1 MESYRLLEKNRIN
14 ADLSSCR
21 TRISRAENELAELKK
36 STDKEYI
43 SAQTEKNQSSI
54 SVLQEKV
61 DELEQRLVDLAKG
74 ILDDEI
80 MATIQTNTLTI
91 QQKNEKAQ
99 KKKAVKAE
107 NDAKN
112 AKMAERQH
120 QKNRDIDYQNRVSL
134 YEMQRAYERLCDMDF
149 PSYLADNLRD
159 MPNNKGYIWRG
170 VWYMGQRPPENN
182 DMCVMFEKQRGDVMI
197 IHEITPTQHVIY
209 KKAGKGPKEYMSSTT
224 RTPPPWR
231 R

>member
-1 MESYRLLEKNRIN
+1 MESYRLLEKNRIL
-14 ADLSSCR
+14 AELSSCR
-21 TRISRAENELAELKK
+21 TRISRVENQLAELKK

-43 SAQTEKNQSSI
+43 SAQTEKNQATMSL
-54 SVLQEKV
+54 LQDKV
-61 DELEQRLVDLAKG
+61 AEFEQRLVDLAKG
-74 ILDDEI
+74 VLDEEI
-80 MATIQTNTLTI
+80 MATIQNNTSLVK
-91 QQKNEKAQ
+91 QKNEKSQ

-112 AKMAERQH
+112 AKTAERQH
-120 QKNRDIDYQNRVSL
+120 QKNREIDYQNRVTM

-170 VWYMGQRPPENN
+170 VWYMGRLPPENN
-182 DMCVMFEKQRGDVMI
+182 GVCVMYEKQRGDVMI
-197 IHEITPTQHVIY
+197 IHEYTSTEHVIY
-209 KKAGKGPKEYMSSTT
+209 KKVGKGPKQYMSETA
-224 RTPPPWR
+224 RMPPRWR

>member
-1 MESYRLLEKNRIN
+1 MESYRLLEKNRIM

-21 TRISRAENELAELKK
+21 TRISRVENQMAELKK

-43 SAQTEKNQSSI
+43 SAQTEKNQSTMCL
-54 SVLQEKV
+54 LQEKV
-61 DELEQRLVDLAKG
+61 AEFEQRLVDLAKG

-80 MATIQTNTLTI
+80 MSTIQTNTSLV

-112 AKMAERQH
+112 AKIAERQY

-182 DMCVMFEKQRGDVMI
+182 DVCVMFEKQRGDVMI
-197 IHEITPTQHVIY
+197 IHEFTFTEHVIY
-209 KKAGKGPKEYMSSTT
+209 KKVGKGPKEYVSSTT
-224 RTPPPWR
+224 KTPPPWR